1 MESLSR
7 WRCVALWTNGRFIT
21 GLHGEI
27 EEKKSTHTHTYGQL
41 RLDRMLGRQPRLH
54 NPTSSGDT
62 DWSVS
67 VGGMA
72 PLSHPLASPT
82 KRFGA
87 IVGLQFLRKE
97 KQLSATLNKC
107 RLSYSATSRMRK
119 LLNRDAP
126 AVKTNWSARHEWNRA
141 SRQTWIQS
149 PDAESNDFNKQEK
162 LCIVLMRQYLKLL
175 LLLIMWSTLRMTK
188 VDFKTIIIEP
198 TVWPALGPWRWGAL
212 MTPESSLWDSGGKL
226 WNCKSLRRG
235 QEICNTIIN
244 VPRPL
249 WRIAF
254 LAKPKTIQG
263 KSKEKKK
270 KKKGYV
276 SLHFWALCSHFFFI
290 SPGWQQHVTVL
301 AEKHE
306 KKREIMK

>member
-1 MESLSR
+1 MDSPSR
-7 WRCVALWTNGRFIT
+7 WRCVALWTNGQFIT
-21 GLHGEI
+21 GLHGAI
-27 EEKKSTHTHTYGQL
+27 EGKKSTHTHTNGQP

-82 KRFGA
+82 KCFGA

-126 AVKTNWSARHEWNRA
+126 AVKTNWSARDERNGA

-162 LCIVLMRQYLKLL
+162 LCIVIMRQYLKLL

-263 KSKEKKK
+263 KSKKKRE
-270 KKKGYV
+270 KKGYV
-276 SLHFWALCSHFFFI
+276 SLHFWALCSHFFYLTRLTAACN
-290 SPGWQQHVTVL
+290 SPRKK
-301 AEKHE
+301 KHE
-306 KKREIMK
+306 KKGK

>member
-1 MESLSR
+1 MDNLDSTGCWAGNQGYIIQHHQVTR
-7 WRCVALWTNGRFIT
+7 T
-21 GLHGEI
+21 GLCQWEGWRR
-27 EEKKSTHTHTYGQL
+27 SLTHWRET
-41 RLDRMLGRQPRLH
+41 
-54 NPTSSGDT
+54 
-62 DWSVS
+62 
-67 VGGMA
+67 
-72 PLSHPLASPT
+72 T

-126 AVKTNWSARHEWNRA
+126 AVKTNWSARHERNRA

-263 KSKEKKK
+263 KSKEKKEEK
-270 KKKGYV
+270 KRLCLT
-276 SLHFWALCSHFFFI
+276 SLLSFVFPFFFI

-301 AEKHE
+301 AKKHE
-306 KKREIMK
+306 KKGK